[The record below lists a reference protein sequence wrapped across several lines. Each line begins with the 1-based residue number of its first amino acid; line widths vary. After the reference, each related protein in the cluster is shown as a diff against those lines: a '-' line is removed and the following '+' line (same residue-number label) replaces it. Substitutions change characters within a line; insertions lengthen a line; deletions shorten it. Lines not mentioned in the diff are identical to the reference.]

1 MIRLGYEFS
10 GKISPE
16 MVYYPIISRGH
27 DLSFA
32 FPGDVNVVTWLKHLF
47 SGWPSFFSVEILY
60 SASVHFYM
68 SPPARLTVLHLG
80 AEAC

>member
-47 SGWPSFFSVEILY
+47 SGWPSFSSVEILY
-60 SASVHFYM
+60 SASVHFYT